1 MATNNARN
9 FDESTTSAN
18 DEKTNAL
25 QLVGNDFLAITED
38 FFAPVASDM
47 VEALLSQHESKKL
60 QIESLASVMN
70 SESNAKTLQYF
81 IDGNLWDERR
91 GLPTKLDRLFNKE
104 GALAQLNAM
113 SWQNALNLTDVY
125 DYMPQKRRDEWQK
138 QIKYPLGK
146 NDPNKN
152 ESVEKLPDFTYQTV
166 AGTLSELLKNRPRF
180 FAERVDAI
188 FFGLSR
194 SHITNQPHGFSKR
207 LIIQN
212 AIKNGSVD
220 YSTAGLVNDLRAV
233 IAKFMGRDEPK
244 WFSTSSLFNVI
255 RMQNGVWQSV
265 DGGALRMRIYN
276 GVGTVHIEVHEEMA
290 WRLNAILAFLYPKAI
305 PAKFRHKPVKKCKP
319 KEFELFDKPL
329 PFTVINYLAEM
340 EQDFEMVKHG
350 YSVSRKYIPKT
361 LRNIRPGD
369 CDKATRQLVNSVLLA
384 IGGVNQD
391 NRWTFDYEPE
401 SVIAQIICNGAIPD
415 HKSHQFYATPESLA
429 QEVVALAL
437 DGVTQDMTWCEP
449 SAGVGGIADYI
460 PRDADLLC
468 CEISPLHCK
477 VLEAKGYASSEV
489 SSRTVQCVDF
499 LQFAAAYKGEGFDR
513 IVQNAPFSEGR
524 WEMHLKAAASI
535 LKPSGRLVSI
545 LPSSAINKELVE
557 GYRHSYG
564 QVLRNKFAGTSVSV
578 VVLVLERCS

>member
-1 MATNNARN
+1 MATNNALS

-18 DEKTNAL
+18 GKKTNAL
-25 QLVGNDFLAITED
+25 QLVDNEFIAITEH
-38 FFAPVASDM
+38 FFAPIASDL
-47 VEALLSQHESKKL
+47 VESLLTQHESKKQ
-60 QIESLASVMN
+60 QIESLANVMN

-104 GALAQLNAM
+104 GALAQLNAV

-125 DYMPQKRRDEWQK
+125 DYMPQKKRDEWLN

-146 NDPNKN
+146 TDPNTN
-152 ESVEKLPDFTYQTV
+152 ESTPKLPDFTHQTV
-166 AGTLSELLKNRPRF
+166 VATLCELLNSRPRF
-180 FAERVDAI
+180 FSERIDAI
-188 FFGLSR
+188 FQGLSR
-194 SHITNQPHGFSKR
+194 SHVTNQPQGFSKR
-207 LIIQN
+207 LIIQR
-212 AIKNGSVD
+212 AIENGFVNH
-220 YSTAGLVNDLRAV
+220 STAGLVNDLRAV

-255 RMQNGVWQSV
+255 RMKNGVWQSV

-290 WRLNAILAFLYPKAI
+290 WRLNAMLAYLYPKAI
-305 PAKFRHKPVKKCKP
+305 PAKLRRKPVKNRKI

-340 EQDFEMVKHG
+340 EQDFEMVKNG
-350 YSVSRKYIPKT
+350 YSMSRKYIPNT
-361 LRNIRPGD
+361 LRNLRSSD

-384 IGGVNQD
+384 IGGVQQGS
-391 NRWTFDYEPE
+391 RWTFDYEPE
-401 SVIAQIICNGAIPD
+401 SVIAQIICNGSIPD

-429 QEVVALAL
+429 QEVVELAL

-460 PRDADLLC
+460 PSNANLLC

-477 VLEAKGYASSEV
+477 ILEAKGYASAET
-489 SSRTVQCVDF
+489 SSRSVQCVDF
-499 LQFAAAYKGEGFDR
+499 LQFAATYKGEGFDR

-535 LKPSGRLVSI
+535 LKPSGRLVAI
-545 LPSSAINKELVE
+545 LPSSATNKELVE
-557 GYRHSYG
+557 GYKHSYG
-564 QVLRNKFAGTSVSV
+564 PVLKNKFAGTSISV
-578 VVLVLERCS
+578 VILVLERCI